1 PFLSTDIFDWKH
13 ELSSLFLRMVPK
25 KYDDLLFVGYLNTPS
40 GIGNIVNTLSRF
52 VVAYLKA
59 RDQQTPAWDTFQK
72 IKLQSDLLDLGQDRF
87 MHTERHNYEVDLWK
101 YIKAINFM
109 TSKLSLSQVVPAA
122 TEKSATSRAVE
133 PQYGAVS

>member
-1 PFLSTDIFDWKH
+1 
-13 ELSSLFLRMVPK
+13 
-25 KYDDLLFVGYLNTPS
+25 
-40 GIGNIVNTLSRF
+40 
-52 VVAYLKA
+52 VAYLKA

-122 TEKSATSRAVE
+122 TEKPATSRAIE